1 MKLQTNN
8 LTKQYGKFTALNN
21 VSYEF
26 TDGIYGLLGPNGAGK
41 STMMNIITQNI
52 KATAGDVL
60 ADGENASKMGKQYR
74 RLLGFMPQQQA
85 IYPSF
90 TLSRFLFYMA
100 ALKNIPKKEAARQ
113 INQLTDSLN
122 LSDVRN
128 KALGGFSG
136 GMKQR
141 ALLAQALLGDPK
153 IVILD
158 EPTAGLDPKERISLR
173 NLIAREAFDKIV
185 IIATHVV
192 PDIEFIAKDV
202 LLLKQGK
209 IIDSGSPE
217 KLCGSV
223 EGKVFELLLSME
235 EFEKIQD
242 SLHIINISHRR
253 DKVCVRILAD
263 EPPQG
268 FECHG
273 AIPALEDLYLSYF
286 ES

>member
-1 MKLQTNN
+1 MKLQINN

-60 ADGENASKMGKQYR
+60 ADGENSAKMGKQYR

-113 INQLTDSLN
+113 IDQLTESLN
-122 LSDVRN
+122 LADVRN

-173 NLIAREAFDKIV
+173 NLIAKEAFDKIV
-185 IIATHVV
+185 VIATHVV

-202 LLLKQGK
+202 LLLKQGE
-209 IIDSGSPE
+209 IIDSGPPE
-217 KLCGSV
+217 KLCGSI
-223 EGKVFELLLSME
+223 EGKVFEVLLSME
-235 EFEKIQD
+235 EFEKIQ
-242 SLHIINISHRR
+242 SELRIINISHRR

-263 EPPQG
+263 EPPRG
-268 FECHG
+268 FEYNT
-273 AIPALEDLYLSYF
+273 AIPALEDLYLSHF
-286 ES
+286 EA